1 MENLPE
7 WLKPELVW
15 FIIGLIL
22 LLVEFGAPGLIIGF
36 FGIGAWIVSGILL
49 FADISL
55 STQLITFIIASVL
68 LTIFLRKWIQKVFK
82 LESIQNQT
90 DEKAEFI
97 GQKAVVTKTIKPN
110 EPGKVEFRGTQWEA
124 EADVEITDGT
134 RVEITDRKSILFIVK
149 PLV

>member
-1 MENLPE
+1 MENLPD

-36 FGIGAWIVSGILL
+36 FGIGAWVVSGMLL
-49 FADISL
+49 FTDISL
-55 STQLITFIIASVL
+55 STQLITFIIVSVL

-90 DEKAEFI
+90 DEKSEFV
-97 GQKAVVTKTIKPN
+97 GQKALVTKTIKPN
-110 EPGKVEFRGTQWEA
+110 EPGKVEFRGTHWEA
-124 EADVEITDGT
+124 EADVEITEGS
-134 RVEITDRKSILFIVK
+134 RVEITDRKSITFVVK
-149 PLV
+149 PV